1 MIIIID
7 HHTNPDGS
15 GASCFLLVAVW
26 CVAAAHVSATFAG
39 VVGEF
44 ESDVGRY
51 GWIATCPELYSRG
64 KCIN

>member
-15 GASCFLLVAVW
+15 GASCFLL
-26 CVAAAHVSATFAG
+26 VAAAHVSATFAG